1 MAQLAVLLVLAV
13 QCGCLSS
20 PTPLTPVFVPGEEGR
35 TIYRIPSLLSVGD
48 TLFAFAES
56 RTGSQDGCY
65 PLHPA
70 KGDGRTAIHFKTS
83 TDGGKSWSNMTDI
96 CPKAPNCTSSACKEW
111 MKRSCLDFEA
121 VYDKVTRTLVVQYCQ
136 GPGEAHCTN
145 MQVISKDLGKSWQST
160 PTPLAPAL
168 GAADGVLVGPG
179 RGLQLQSPKHHPGRL
194 LFCGHKDPH
203 PP

>member
-1 MAQLAVLLVLAV
+1 MTRTIPVSPLLSSSCDGWLVQAARRRTLAGLPESQTCAMRPEPPPSRPSR
-13 QCGCLSS
+13 CLSS

-48 TLFAFAES
+48 TLFAFAEP

-111 MKRSCLDFEA
+111 MNRSCLDFEA
-121 VYDKVTRTLVVQYCQ
+121 VYDGTYFDANFPRGSRPWAVTLR
-136 GPGEAHCTN
+136 
-145 MQVISKDLGKSWQST
+145 KDS
-160 PTPLAPAL
+160 PTPSDVR
-168 GAADGVLVGPG
+168 AAM
-179 RGLQLQSPKHHPGRL
+179 
-194 LFCGHKDPH
+194 
-203 PP
+203 